1 MNIILS
7 DINWLAVAVG
17 TIVYCAFCG
26 IWHRQ
31 FAFGKKWEQAMGFDR
46 PANWK
51 ETNIYYVVPLISCF
65 VTTVVISIF
74 TKPNKR
80 KFILRRFD
88 TWTLDWCRFCDCNCI
103 YDSNNPDNEKAF
115 GFWCNYRDSTGIRN
129 NNSDIN
135 NLRNIKIDDKS
146 RTANSTYPKVA
157 GDVRIQTFVF
167 QTNIGA

>member
-17 TIVYCAFCG
+17 TIAYCAFCG

-65 VTTVVISIF
+65 ISTIVISIL
-74 TKPNKR
+74 
-80 KFILRRFD
+80 LR
-88 TWTLDWCRFCDCNCI
+88 
-103 YDSNNPDNEKAF
+103 
-115 GFWCNYRDSTGIRN
+115 
-129 NNSDIN
+129 
-135 NLRNIKIDDKS
+135 
-146 RTANSTYPKVA
+146 
-157 GDVRIQTFVF
+157 
-167 QTNIGA
+167 QTNVNSFEDALTLGLLTGGGFATAIVFTTAVIPTMKKPLVFGAITGTAQALGITLVTIIIYSMTK